1 MEIAILILVGLSI
14 FVTGSLTIKC
24 NTYNVNWFA
33 LIAFILLLIAKFS

>member
-14 FVTGSLTIKC
+14 FVSGTLTINR
-24 NTYNVNWFA
+24 NTYKVNWFA